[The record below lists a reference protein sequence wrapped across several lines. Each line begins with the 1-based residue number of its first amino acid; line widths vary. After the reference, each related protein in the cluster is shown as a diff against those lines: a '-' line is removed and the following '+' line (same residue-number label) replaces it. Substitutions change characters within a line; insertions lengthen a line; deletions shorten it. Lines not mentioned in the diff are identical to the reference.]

1 MKRIKRLEGWQG
13 LWKGRRLVA
22 DQFCS
27 TKNNASRNVSHP
39 DVLYSPFCAFNRFRW
54 GIRNQRTEKRVQRT
68 RSWRRFVR
76 MSRARSFYSFS
87 VYLQFRSNARHRMAI
102 FTILLTIVS
111 LPMTILINRYVF
123 FFFGLLCLGST
134 VLRLSELSYSAII
147 TPYKLPN
154 SVKGSL
160 RILLTPLE
168 LAKPYTLYLTP
179 GLLATTLTHVVCAT
193 LLARTT
199 RIFFLGVSSVT
210 NDETVGN
217 IAWWRWI
224 LYLAWQCL
232 STLWFTPLEVI
243 ATRLSVQPNNSGDAL
258 SIEEEAP
265 PEGISF
271 CGAGEDVIGL
281 RPSTEP
287 YLGMV
292 DCAKKIIEEE
302 GWASLYRGFLFTML
316 GSVFGS
322 TM

>member
-1 MKRIKRLEGWQG
+1 MFDFIITFFIAAAILAAVMALSVAITLPFAGALVRWRANYNPLAVGLDQESRVGPTLTTLFGTMKRIKRLEGWQG
-13 LWKGRRLVA
+13 LWKGMYPTLMY
-22 DQFCS
+22 S
-27 TKNNASRNVSHP
+27 TLLSVLSIVFVGGSATKGPKNAYSVP
-39 DVLYSPFCAFNRFRW
+39 EAGGVL
-54 GIRNQRTEKRVQRT
+54 
-68 RSWRRFVR
+68 
-76 MSRARSFYSFS
+76 
-87 VYLQFRSNARHRMAI
+87 MAI
-102 FTILLTIVS
+102 FTILLTVVS
-111 LPMTILINRYVF
+111 LPMTILINR
-123 FFFGLLCLGST
+123 
-134 VLRLSELSYSAII
+134 AII

-316 GSVFGS
+316 GRDRKSVV
-322 TM
+322 

>member
-1 MKRIKRLEGWQG
+1 MA
-13 LWKGRRLVA
+13 V
-22 DQFCS
+22 
-27 TKNNASRNVSHP
+27 
-39 DVLYSPFCAFNRFRW
+39 
-54 GIRNQRTEKRVQRT
+54 
-68 RSWRRFVR
+68 
-76 MSRARSFYSFS
+76 FS
-87 VYLQFRSNARHRMAI
+87 MLLA
-102 FTILLTIVS
+102 TIS
-111 LPMTILINRYVF
+111 LPMTIIINRYVF
-123 FFFGLLCLGST
+123 FRSLCPSSNL
-134 VLRLSELSYSAII
+134 LRLFELSHSAII

-154 SVKGSL
+154 SAKGSL

-168 LAKPYTLYLTP
+168 RSKPYMLYMTP

-193 LLARTT
+193 LLARTM
-199 RIFFLGVSSVT
+199 RIFFLGISSVT
-210 NDETVGN
+210 DDETVRN

-258 SIEEEAP
+258 STEEEA

-271 CGAGEDVIGL
+271 SGADEDVIGL

-292 DCAKKIIEEE
+292 DCARKIIEEE

>member
-1 MKRIKRLEGWQG
+1 MFDVIFTFFLAIAILAVALALSVAITLPFAGALVRWRANYNPLAVGLDQESRVGPTLTSLFGTMKRIKRLEGWQG
-13 LWKGRRLVA
+13 LWKGMYPTL
-22 DQFCS
+22 
-27 TKNNASRNVSHP
+27 
-39 DVLYSPFCAFNRFRW
+39 LYSTLLSVLSIIFVGGSATKGPKNSYSVPEAG
-54 GIRNQRTEKRVQRT
+54 GI
-68 RSWRRFVR
+68 S
-76 MSRARSFYSFS
+76 
-87 VYLQFRSNARHRMAI
+87 MAI
-102 FTILLTIVS
+102 FSMLLAIIS
-111 LPMTILINRYVF
+111 LPMTIIINR
-123 FFFGLLCLGST
+123 
-134 VLRLSELSYSAII
+134 AII

-154 SVKGSL
+154 SAKGSL

-168 LAKPYTLYLTP
+168 LSKPYMLYMTP

-193 LLARTT
+193 LLARTM
-199 RIFFLGVSSVT
+199 RIFFLGISSVT
-210 NDETVGN
+210 DDETVRN
-217 IAWWRWI
+217 IAWWRWF

-243 ATRLSVQPNNSGDAL
+243 ATRLSVQPNNSSDAL
-258 SIEEEAP
+258 STEEEAP
-265 PEGISF
+265 EDISF

-292 DCAKKIIEEE
+292 DCARKIIEEE

>member
-1 MKRIKRLEGWQG
+1 MFDVIFTFFLAIAILAVALALSVAITLPFTGALVRWRANYNPIAVGLDQESRVGPTLTSLFGTMKRIKRLEGWQG
-13 LWKGRRLVA
+13 MWKGMYPTL
-22 DQFCS
+22 
-27 TKNNASRNVSHP
+27 
-39 DVLYSPFCAFNRFRW
+39 LYSTLLSVLSIIFVGGSATKGPKNSYSVPEAG
-54 GIRNQRTEKRVQRT
+54 GI
-68 RSWRRFVR
+68 S
-76 MSRARSFYSFS
+76 
-87 VYLQFRSNARHRMAI
+87 MAI
-102 FTILLTIVS
+102 FSMLLAIIS
-111 LPMTILINRYVF
+111 LPMTIIINR
-123 FFFGLLCLGST
+123 
-134 VLRLSELSYSAII
+134 AII

-154 SVKGSL
+154 SAKGSL

-168 LAKPYTLYLTP
+168 RSKPYTLYMTP

-193 LLARTT
+193 LLARTM
-199 RIFFLGVSSVT
+199 RIFFLGISSVT
-210 NDETVGN
+210 DDETVRN

-224 LYLAWQCL
+224 LYLIWQCL
-232 STLWFTPLEVI
+232 STFWFTPLEVI

-258 SIEEEAP
+258 STEEEA

-292 DCAKKIIEEE
+292 DCARKIIEEE